1 MKKIIYILLLIVPL
15 LTTAKP
21 TLFKTGGRPK
31 LQYGGQIGVNLNYFI
46 YRNGLQ
52 KDVSFGYQGGLFLR
66 VSRKKVFAQ
75 FEVNMLR
82 STVNITN
89 GVFNNKFGRNIT
101 YDNLKFKYYTV
112 GIPFILGGY
121 AVKKPLYKLRFDSG
135 IQAEFI
141 TKTNAKIE
149 QNNRE
154 FYRLKRDEKRDILR
168 PAQFSYL
175 LGSGFDV
182 AMFVFDIKYSVGM
195 LSFFKDSYRTQT
207 NLFQFNVGVIF

>member
-1 MKKIIYILLLIVPL
+1 MPLLI
-15 LTTAKP
+15 TAKP

-31 LQYGGQIGVNLNYFI
+31 LQYGGQIGANLNYFT

-66 VSRKKVFAQ
+66 VSRKKIFAQ
-75 FEVNMLR
+75 FEVNMMR

-89 GVFNNKFGRNIT
+89 GVFNNKFGKNIS

-112 GIPFILGGY
+112 GIPLILGGY
-121 AVKKPLYKLRFDSG
+121 AIKKPLYKLRLYSG

-141 TKTNAKIE
+141 TKANVMID
-149 QNNRE
+149 NNNSQ
-154 FYRLKRDEKRDILR
+154 FYRLRRDEKRDILR

-175 LGSGFDV
+175 LGSGFDI
-182 AMFVFDIKYSVGM
+182 AMFVLDIKYSVGI
-195 LSFFKDSYRTQT
+195 LSFFKENYRTQT